1 MRTDLPIIAR
11 LTPDAAPAA
20 PAGYVSV
27 DSPIRGGLPHAVPLI
42 ARWRALLSLPTGTAR
57 IWLDTAAATP
67 VTDGAPRLRL
77 QRDGVTV
84 AIAPLVLGPL
94 FDVTDAGGRLRLTMI
109 VLGWSLHAGDLRGA
123 GDHGSV
129 LRLAYA
135 AADRAADVFA
145 PLPPS
150 DFIIRAL
157 PPADRTESRGRE
169 KHVRFDEKYARYN
182 RLKQYRLL
190 RAKDNL

>member
-1 MRTDLPIIAR
+1 M
-11 LTPDAAPAA
+11 
-20 PAGYVSV
+20 
-27 DSPIRGGLPHAVPLI
+27 PLL
-42 ARWRALLSLPTGTAR
+42 ARWRALLTLPTGSAR
-57 IWLDTAAATP
+57 AWLDTAPATP

-94 FDVTDAGGRLRLTMI
+94 FDVTDADARLRLTI
-109 VLGWSLHAGDLRGA
+109 VILGWSLHAGDLRGV

-129 LRLAYA
+129 LSLAYA

-157 PPADRTESRGRE
+157 PPAEKTESRGGHKIHIRHNRQ
-169 KHVRFDEKYARYN
+169 KQAR
-182 RLKQYRLL
+182 LI
-190 RAKDNL
+190 RARDTRR